1 MKPKRLISLLVA
13 VCMMITMLPLSAV
26 TAFAADTATGGT
38 ASYKGYKY
46 GYKVNADGNA
56 TITKFLGPDASAN
69 PVDSASTVSYDI
81 EIPEKLGIYTVTGL
95 GENSFAV
102 DSYDGYKGNPLCS
115 NIHSVTIPQNVKS
128 VGYRAFHNC
137 DGLESLTFHGESI
150 GNFAFDGCTSLK
162 TLSLGENIQTIGGW
176 AFQRCSSLKNVTIP
190 ESVTVIQDHAFSDC
204 ESLSSVLFAGDEE
217 ATDNALQIGSYAFF
231 CCEQL
236 MDVTLPKRVT
246 QIGDF
251 AFGVTE
257 QQKVNSD
264 GSTSDET
271 ENIAVSG
278 FLLTGY
284 EGAAAKYI
292 SSSRSNGIRIN
303 FKSLQIPWVK
313 IVSISLGCTAGL
325 VLIFLLVRMIKKK
338 RLSAADKEALEAAE
352 QERKI
357 PLSQREPDPEP
368 EEPEEPD
375 YVSILE
381 DMSHSQMTHQ
391 FGHGTLPQESETD
404 SNAESSETTSKSTK

>member
-1 MKPKRLISLLVA
+1 
-13 VCMMITMLPLSAV
+13 
-26 TAFAADTATGGT
+26 
-38 ASYKGYKY
+38 
-46 GYKVNADGNA
+46 
-56 TITKFLGPDASAN
+56 
-69 PVDSASTVSYDI
+69 
-81 EIPEKLGIYTVTGL
+81 
-95 GENSFAV
+95 
-102 DSYDGYKGNPLCS
+102 
-115 NIHSVTIPQNVKS
+115 
-128 VGYRAFHNC
+128 
-137 DGLESLTFHGESI
+137 
-150 GNFAFDGCTSLK
+150 
-162 TLSLGENIQTIGGW
+162 
-176 AFQRCSSLKNVTIP
+176 
-190 ESVTVIQDHAFSDC
+190 
-204 ESLSSVLFAGDEE
+204 
-217 ATDNALQIGSYAFF
+217 
-231 CCEQL
+231 

-257 QQKVNSD
+257 QQKVNAE

-325 VLIFLLVRMIKKK
+325 VLIFLLVRIIKKK

-352 QERKI
+352 QKRKI

-391 FGHGTLPQESETD
+391 FGHDTLPQESETD
-404 SNAESSETTSKSTK
+404 SNAESTESSETTSKSTK

>member
-1 MKPKRLISLLVA
+1 
-13 VCMMITMLPLSAV
+13 
-26 TAFAADTATGGT
+26 
-38 ASYKGYKY
+38 
-46 GYKVNADGNA
+46 
-56 TITKFLGPDASAN
+56 
-69 PVDSASTVSYDI
+69 
-81 EIPEKLGIYTVTGL
+81 
-95 GENSFAV
+95 
-102 DSYDGYKGNPLCS
+102 
-115 NIHSVTIPQNVKS
+115 
-128 VGYRAFHNC
+128 
-137 DGLESLTFHGESI
+137 
-150 GNFAFDGCTSLK
+150 
-162 TLSLGENIQTIGGW
+162 
-176 AFQRCSSLKNVTIP
+176 
-190 ESVTVIQDHAFSDC
+190 
-204 ESLSSVLFAGDEE
+204 
-217 ATDNALQIGSYAFF
+217 
-231 CCEQL
+231 

-257 QQKVNSD
+257 QQKVNAD

-325 VLIFLLVRMIKKK
+325 VLIFLLVRIIKKK
-338 RLSAADKEALEAAE
+338 RLSAAEKEALEAAE

-391 FGHGTLPQESETD
+391 FGHDTLPQESETD
-404 SNAESSETTSKSTK
+404 SNAKSSETTSKSAK

>member
-1 MKPKRLISLLVA
+1 
-13 VCMMITMLPLSAV
+13 
-26 TAFAADTATGGT
+26 
-38 ASYKGYKY
+38 
-46 GYKVNADGNA
+46 
-56 TITKFLGPDASAN
+56 
-69 PVDSASTVSYDI
+69 
-81 EIPEKLGIYTVTGL
+81 
-95 GENSFAV
+95 
-102 DSYDGYKGNPLCS
+102 
-115 NIHSVTIPQNVKS
+115 
-128 VGYRAFHNC
+128 
-137 DGLESLTFHGESI
+137 
-150 GNFAFDGCTSLK
+150 
-162 TLSLGENIQTIGGW
+162 
-176 AFQRCSSLKNVTIP
+176 
-190 ESVTVIQDHAFSDC
+190 
-204 ESLSSVLFAGDEE
+204 
-217 ATDNALQIGSYAFF
+217 
-231 CCEQL
+231 

-257 QQKVNSD
+257 QQKVNAD

-284 EGAAAKYI
+284 EGAAAKYV

-325 VLIFLLVRMIKKK
+325 VLIFLLVRIIKKK
-338 RLSAADKEALEAAE
+338 RLSAAEKEALEAAE

-391 FGHGTLPQESETD
+391 FGHNTLPQESDAD